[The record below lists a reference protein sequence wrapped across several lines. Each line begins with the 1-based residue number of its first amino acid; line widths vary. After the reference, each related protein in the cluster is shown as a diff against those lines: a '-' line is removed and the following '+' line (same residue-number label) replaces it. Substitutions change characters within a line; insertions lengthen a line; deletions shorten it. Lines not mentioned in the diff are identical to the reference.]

1 MTGRGSLGGTSVSG
15 HQDGTRRG
23 VALLL
28 AFGLIL
34 GACRSDR
41 KLTEPDPVPVTEKN
55 LQATL
60 LTAEDLPSGFT
71 AKEGE
76 GTPIGTEILK
86 EHACDDV
93 LEQLKPKLAV
103 STDFTGNGVQLTDI
117 TAWFPGQGR
126 AAEQVYRDV
135 NEKCHQAV
143 AADAGVSIRTG
154 DLKFGVLSDNTYAIR
169 IEVEPKTGPILERD
183 LIVMRQ
189 GDLLHVIRLTGLRP
203 SDKVLLDAAVRAT
216 IGRLGLLS
224 DDVT

>member
-1 MTGRGSLGGTSVSG
+1 MSG
-15 HQDGTRRG
+15 HRDRTRRG

-28 AFGLIL
+28 AFGLVL

-60 LTAEDLPSGFT
+60 LTEDDLPSGFT
-71 AKEGE
+71 AKEGA

-86 EHACDDV
+86 EHSCDDG
-93 LEQLKPKLAV
+93 LEQLKPKLAA
-103 STDFTGNGVQLTDI
+103 STDFTGNGVTLTDT

-126 AAEQVYRDV
+126 AAEQVYRDL
-135 NEKCHQAV
+135 NEKCRQV
-143 AADAGVSIRTG
+143 VVGDAGLNIRTL
-154 DLKFGVLSDNTYAIR
+154 DLQFGVLSDNTYAIQ
-169 IEVEPKTGPILERD
+169 IELEPRTGPILERD

-189 GDLLHVIRLTGLRP
+189 GDLLHVIRLTGPRP
-203 SDKVLLDAAVRAT
+203 SDKLLLDAAVRAT
-216 IGRLGLLS
+216 IGRLSLLA